1 MATVSAVLLAP
12 IVAALG
18 LRENVRKQRSFQG
31 ILLYVNPGLKPWLV
45 NQGIPLPQKNTYAY
59 IYIYIY
65 IHMHIIF

>member
-31 ILLYVNPGLKPWLV
+31 ILLYVKPRIETLV
-45 NQGIPLPQKNTYAY
+45 G
-59 IYIYIY
+59 
-65 IHMHIIF
+65 

>member
-45 NQGIPLPQKNTYAY
+45 NQGIPLPQKTHMH
-59 IYIYIY
+59 IYIY